1 MLAHLAVS
9 ELQLQWLLQLQG
21 LLQGCTKAIKQ
32 MHKPAKPGLHSACS
46 LSHSQQ
52 LQPEPDSKLV
62 TCPAIQGELRGPSAT
77 HHSLLVRPEGSGPS
91 CLVGNEMS
99 CVSADSKPDHNFT
112 ARGVQQGVA
121 MTERPLQLP
130 QQAATS
136 GLVSGRSSQAEEEAE
151 EESGFGQAG
160 VRLGLDQCQ
169 AKLLHE
175 TAAVKRRCMPDWG
188 KLNRA

>member
-1 MLAHLAVS
+1 MP
-9 ELQLQWLLQLQG
+9 ELQLRRLLQLQG

-32 MHKPAKPGLHSACS
+32 MHKPAQPGLHSACS
-46 LSHSQQ
+46 LSNSQH

-77 HHSLLVRPEGSGPS
+77 HHSTIVRPEGSGPL
-91 CLVGNEMS
+91 CLAGNKMN
-99 CVSADSKPDHNFT
+99 CMSADNTLGHNSAAT
-112 ARGVQQGVA
+112 GGQQDVG

-130 QQAATS
+130 QQDATS
-136 GLVSGRSSQAEEEAE
+136 RAVSGRISQAEAE

-160 VRLGLDQCQ
+160 VRLDLHQCQ
-169 AKLLHE
+169 ADLLHD

-188 KLNRA
+188 KPNRA